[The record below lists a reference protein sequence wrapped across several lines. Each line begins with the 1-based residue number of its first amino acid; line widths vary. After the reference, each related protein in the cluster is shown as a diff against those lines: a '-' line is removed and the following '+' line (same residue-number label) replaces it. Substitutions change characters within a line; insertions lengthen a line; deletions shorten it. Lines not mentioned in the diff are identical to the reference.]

1 MIPHLADRKGLS
13 NVPDE
18 EDDSDE
24 TQLNNS
30 HQQNSTKETLNII
43 NENESQETAE
53 SVSLLTPTTSA
64 SRVSI
69 DHRPLFVKR
78 KRKLEVKP
86 QETPSSQLMAYLL
99 AEKEA
104 EKKKESSNNDGQ
116 HPVDAF
122 LSGIATSLKSLHPIR
137 FHAAKGKIFNIAQEY
152 ELQQLLENSNQQT
165 KMIHTNNVSS
175 DTTSFTM
182 SEEEGLYVDSNRP
195 AHSSRSIQHTP
206 AHPADTEETYCTNLD
221 FFKL

>member
-13 NVPDE
+13 NVPVE

-24 TQLNNS
+24 TQLDDS

-53 SVSLLTPTTSA
+53 SVSLLTPTTPA

-69 DHRPLFVKR
+69 DHRPLSVKR

-86 QETPSSQLMAYLL
+86 QETPSSQLMTYLL

-104 EKKKESSNNDGQ
+104 GKKKR
-116 HPVDAF
+116 V
-122 LSGIATSLKSLHPIR
+122 K
-137 FHAAKGKIFNIAQEY
+137 
-152 ELQQLLENSNQQT
+152 
-165 KMIHTNNVSS
+165 
-175 DTTSFTM
+175 
-182 SEEEGLYVDSNRP
+182 
-195 AHSSRSIQHTP
+195 
-206 AHPADTEETYCTNLD
+206 
-221 FFKL
+221 

>member
-1 MIPHLADRKGLS
+1 MIPHLAERKGLS

-18 EDDSDE
+18 EDDTDE
-24 TQLNNS
+24 TQLNDS

-53 SVSLLTPTTSA
+53 SVSLLTPTTPA

-69 DHRPLFVKR
+69 DHRPLSVKR

-86 QETPSSQLMAYLL
+86 QESPSSQLMAYLL
-99 AEKEA
+99 DEKEA
-104 EKKKESSNNDGQ
+104 EKKKESSKNDGQ

-122 LSGIATSLKSLHPIR
+122 LSGIATSLKSLHPVR
-137 FHAAKGKIFNIAQEY
+137 FHSAKGKIFNIVQEY
-152 ELQQLLENSNQQT
+152 ELQQLLENQQT
-165 KMIHTNNVSS
+165 EMVHTNNVSS

-182 SEEEGLYVDSNRP
+182 SEEEGSYAHSNRP
-195 AHSSRSIQHTP
+195 AHFSRSIQHTP
-206 AHPADTEETYCTNLD
+206 THPADTEETYCTNVD
-221 FFKL
+221 FLQL